1 MVDRPASQAEV
12 VGRQPSRPPTGTPMD
27 FPLELRFKI
36 LAIASQISVTDANGN
51 TLCYVKQKAFKLKE
65 AVTVYSDASQA
76 TALYRITA
84 DRIIDIAARYAI
96 EDATTGAQL
105 GTLQRHGMR
114 SFWRAHYEL
123 HRDGQPAYQLR
134 EENPW
139 TKVADNMF
147 GQIPVLGMFTGYLF
161 HPAYRLTRAGTD
173 QAVLRVVK
181 RPALFEGVYRLE
193 EQAPLSDD
201 EQRLGLLA
209 ILMMLLLERSRG

>member
-1 MVDRPASQAEV
+1 MN
-12 VGRQPSRPPTGTPMD
+12 

-36 LAIASQISVTDANGN
+36 LAIASQISVTDAVGQM
-51 TLCYVKQKAFKLKE
+51 LCYVKQKAFKLKE

-76 TALYRITA
+76 TALYRISA
-84 DRIIDIAARYAI
+84 DRIIDIAARYTI
-96 EDATTGAQL
+96 EDSATGAQL
-105 GTLQRHGMR
+105 GVLQRHGMR

-123 HRDGQPAYQLR
+123 HRDGAPAFTLR

-147 GQIPVLGMFTGYLF
+147 GQIPVLGMFAGYLF
-161 HPAYRLTRAGTD
+161 HPAYALTRTGSEER
-173 QAVLRVVK
+173 VLRVVK
-181 RPALFEGVYRLE
+181 RPALFEGVYQI
-193 EQAPLSDD
+193 EQLVPVSDE

>member
-1 MVDRPASQAEV
+1 
-12 VGRQPSRPPTGTPMD
+12 MD

-36 LAIASQISVTDANGN
+36 LAIASQISVSDANGKV
-51 TLCYVKQKAFKLKE
+51 LCYVKQKAFKLKE
-65 AVTVYSDASQA
+65 AVTVYSDASQ
-76 TALYRITA
+76 TRALYRISA
-84 DRIIDIAARYAI
+84 DRIIDIAARYSI
-96 EDATTGAQL
+96 EDAGSGAQL
-105 GTLQRHGMR
+105 GVLQRHGMR
-114 SFWRAHYEL
+114 SFWRAHYEI
-123 HRDGQPAYQLR
+123 HRDGQSAYALR

-173 QAVLRVVK
+173 EAVLRVVK

-193 EQAPLSDD
+193 ELEPLGDD